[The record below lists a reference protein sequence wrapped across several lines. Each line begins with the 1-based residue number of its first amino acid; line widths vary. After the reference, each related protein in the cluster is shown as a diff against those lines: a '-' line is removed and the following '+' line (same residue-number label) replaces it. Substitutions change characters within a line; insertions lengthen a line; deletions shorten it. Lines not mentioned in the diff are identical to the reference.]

1 MKVKLTPRAKEVITL
16 AEVPTVRKLIRQMQ
30 EDSSTVE
37 DYAKQAVNIAYDN
50 AAYSVEI
57 LTASAE
63 IAKNECIWDTY
74 YDGSRSFD
82 IWIEAKA
89 FVNSEEFCIIG
100 AHLSDIWSITADNQE
115 EIFSRMY
122 VKYFK
127 EGI

>member
-1 MKVKLTPRAKEVITL
+1 MKLKITKKSKELITL
-16 AEVPTVRKLIRQMQ
+16 AEVPTVRKLTKQMK
-30 EDSSTVE
+30 EDTSTVE
-37 DYAKQAVNIAYDN
+37 DYTKQAVNVAYDN
-50 AAYSVEI
+50 AAYIEI

-63 IAKNECIWDTY
+63 IVKNECIWDVY
-74 YDGSRSFD
+74 FQGSRSFD

-89 FVNSEEFCIIG
+89 FVNGEEFCIVG
-100 AHLSDIWSITADNQE
+100 ANLSDIWSLTADNQE